1 MWPMFCA
8 INPFSLTLNT
18 SKHLRFCTCPNFFAG
33 LIWAL
38 YGGIYCQGELP
49 LQQVKQ
55 CLYATRALF
64 SSSSQHN
71 PAKTN
76 IETNNKCCTLIGG
89 RIPLLGSPS
98 FIWGRGN
105 YPLINQ
111 HPNIKHPL
119 PYHQSHNHGFWECWI
134 LGEEIDLQHYKR
146 WDLFWTLGKSA
157 FPPASLEPRG
167 MDTSVLML
175 RQPYQSMGKCFNHF
189 SQWIGWSMLKWTS
202 TKKKTYPCK
211 NDRTII
217 GISGLWKKGNF
228 RRTYCLCP

>member
-18 SKHLRFCTCPNFFAG
+18 SKHLRFCTCPNFFVG

-55 CLYATRALF
+55 CLYATRAVF

-119 PYHQSHNHGFWECWI
+119 PYHQSHNHGFWGVLNIRGKRSIYSTTKDETCSERW
-134 LGEEIDLQHYKR
+134 ENQPFLQQ
-146 WDLFWTLGKSA
+146 
-157 FPPASLEPRG
+157 
-167 MDTSVLML
+167 V
-175 RQPYQSMGKCFNHF
+175 
-189 SQWIGWSMLKWTS
+189 
-202 TKKKTYPCK
+202 
-211 NDRTII
+211 
-217 GISGLWKKGNF
+217 
-228 RRTYCLCP
+228 